1 MGVTKAVILT
11 SLLAAFMVSVTTS
24 YDFGVPVVEPSVVT
38 SSISLR
44 AAFNC
49 SVFFRHCVMN
59 VFCDPVSIRM
69 RAWHLVVGP
78 LAVTSAHTKTK
89 YKQCQNMTKQ
99 CFINENYIYNPIEKQ
114 RVSAFMVIPG
124 YLSIFHLIFV

>member
-1 MGVTKAVILT
+1 M
-11 SLLAAFMVSVTTS
+11 
-24 YDFGVPVVEPSVVT
+24 VEPNVVT

-114 RVSAFMVIPG
+114 RVSAFMVISG
-124 YLSIFHLIFV
+124 YLSKFHIIFV